1 MPRLGKISI
10 ENREL
15 ECGRNFWK
23 IMIFTLLVTS
33 ISKTPFSSEMPA
45 DVWHVVES
53 QKTFHVLIGKFSKI
67 CHKLWCANN
76 NRNFAENVG
85 ITFHTPEE
93 FFLHE
98 EPREFSRSFNP
109 AEHLPDFSAAE
120 GWL

>member
-1 MPRLGKISI
+1 MFRSAS
-10 ENREL
+10 
-15 ECGRNFWK
+15 FQD
-23 IMIFTLLVTS
+23 
-33 ISKTPFSSEMPA
+33 PA
-45 DVWHVVES
+45 TNVEFL
-53 QKTFHVLIGKFSKI
+53 TM
-67 CHKLWCANN
+67 

-109 AEHLPDFSAAE
+109 SEYLPDFSAAE